1 MDASKSIQSL
11 LEERTDSALNQSVI
25 SLALPCLTGCGF
37 ILVSNTMLYLLQP
50 SQMPELRDVSYY
62 YIHLLSLNVK
72 KKTCVYSHVCVQ
84 AHMCHVVSGRRMG
97 V

>member
-1 MDASKSIQSL
+1 
-11 LEERTDSALNQSVI
+11 
-25 SLALPCLTGCGF
+25 
-37 ILVSNTMLYLLQP
+37 MLYLLQP

-84 AHMCHVVSGRRMG
+84 AHMCHVVSGRRVG